1 MGIGGIGTT
10 DVTTDR
16 IMATTD
22 RIMAMATTDRIMA
35 MDIVGTTIV
44 GGNPGNTAFNLT
56 PSRLPH

>member
-10 DVTTDR
+10 DV
-16 IMATTD
+16 TTD

-44 GGNPGNTAFNLT
+44 GGNPGNTGF
-56 PSRLPH
+56 